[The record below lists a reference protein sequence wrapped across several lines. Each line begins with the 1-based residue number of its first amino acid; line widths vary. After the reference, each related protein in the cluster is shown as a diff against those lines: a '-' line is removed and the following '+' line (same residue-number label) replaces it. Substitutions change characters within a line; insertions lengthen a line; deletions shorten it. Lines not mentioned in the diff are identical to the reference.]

1 MADFETEN
9 PYKLETGLCR
19 LFRMLLHLRIQM
31 DTDADDHGEKR
42 ITLSGMDAHIM
53 EMVVIEHPVV
63 HSFARSTVVINLLIL
78 IGSAWNRRVKPDIPV
93 RFGVDAA
100 AIRRG
105 RTFVLAGTDSD
116 FAAGKGTSPFA
127 GMLLFTISPVD
138 HAQAGHTQGSAVTIN
153 GDGVRNG
160 VRPSPVT
167 VEVNKRP
174 DLPFLAEP
182 IGGIVVMGGVQA
194 DIPDRDIRIN
204 GLKFPEGDNGA
215 DAVVPPGVQK
225 TDMQWQVNADPGIVG
240 TEHVKRM
247 PEIESSLVAVPSSV
261 CIRIGEMAFASAM
274 GDVVFHTFADL
285 MAIRGCMGMDTGAI
299 AGKGDAIC
307 RDESVFKGRKD
318 RGEAED
324 LLEPLL
330 KIKGEFFMGEGI
342 GGQCFRNA
350 GMLIGKLLPFAR
362 SFRRLCVRILWEKV
376 LPAVFLGSLGLR
388 PQPVYEVKIRPKGRQ
403 GIRRTADE
411 NGQEAVGSELFD
423 PGSKACKTCHHHK
436 DKGTKDLSL
445 VFGRTSQ
452 VGKEP
457 GKEFHNGIQIQQP
470 EFFPYGAE
478 FKLKPYAL

>member
-194 DIPDRDIRIN
+194 DVPDRDIRVD
-204 GLKFPEGDNGA
+204 GPEFPEGDDGA
-215 DAVVPPGVQK
+215 DAVVPSGIQE
-225 TDMQWQVNADPGIVG
+225 TDMERQVDPGFCIMG
-240 TEHVKRM
+240 AEHVKGM
-247 PEIESSLVAVPSSV
+247 AEIKDFLITVPAPV
-261 CIRIGEMAFASAM
+261 
-274 GDVVFHTFADL
+274 
-285 MAIRGCMGMDTGAI
+285 
-299 AGKGDAIC
+299 
-307 RDESVFKGRKD
+307 
-318 RGEAED
+318 
-324 LLEPLL
+324 
-330 KIKGEFFMGEGI
+330 
-342 GGQCFRNA
+342 
-350 GMLIGKLLPFAR
+350 
-362 SFRRLCVRILWEKV
+362 CVRI
-376 LPAVFLGSLGLR
+376 
-388 PQPVYEVKIRPKGRQ
+388 
-403 GIRRTADE
+403 
-411 NGQEAVGSELFD
+411 
-423 PGSKACKTCHHHK
+423 
-436 DKGTKDLSL
+436 
-445 VFGRTSQ
+445 
-452 VGKEP
+452 
-457 GKEFHNGIQIQQP
+457 
-470 EFFPYGAE
+470 
-478 FKLKPYAL
+478 